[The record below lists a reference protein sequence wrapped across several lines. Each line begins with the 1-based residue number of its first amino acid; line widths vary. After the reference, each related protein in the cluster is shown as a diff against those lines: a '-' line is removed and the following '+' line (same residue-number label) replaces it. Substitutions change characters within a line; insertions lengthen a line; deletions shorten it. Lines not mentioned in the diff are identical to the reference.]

1 MFGIVGESLNNDD
14 EGKLGKDNHMKR
26 CAKLCLY
33 FHLHISATFS
43 SFLFSKWDVAD
54 CILCM

>member
-1 MFGIVGESLNNDD
+1 MFGILGELWNNDD
-14 EGKLGKDNHMKR
+14 EGKLREDNHMKG
-26 CAKLCLY
+26 CVKLCLY

-54 CILCM
+54 RIPCM

>member
-1 MFGIVGESLNNDD
+1 MFSIVAELLNNDD
-14 EGKLGKDNHMKR
+14 KGKLGEDNHMKR

-43 SFLFSKWDVAD
+43 FFLFSKLDVAD
-54 CILCM
+54 CIPCM